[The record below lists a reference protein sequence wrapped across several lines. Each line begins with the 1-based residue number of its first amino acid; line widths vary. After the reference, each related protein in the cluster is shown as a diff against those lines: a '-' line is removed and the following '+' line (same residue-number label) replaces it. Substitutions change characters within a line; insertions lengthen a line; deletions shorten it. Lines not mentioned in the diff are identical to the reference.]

1 MEKLKE
7 RYLFLDNI
15 SNTVSEVALWGLL
28 LLWTPLVIAHF
39 WGAFLLEDIIFE
51 IQAVIFVIS
60 GILSML
66 KRRTLKSFVLKGCE
80 TGEDVLDKYKVRL
93 RKKFDI
99 IPEKAEL
106 TSIFFKK
113 DDGCYFLEMSL
124 MQEQREIIVTIANS
138 KLGEIVQAIT
148 IDE

>member
-15 SNTVSEVALWGLL
+15 STKVSEVALWGLL

-66 KRRTLKSFVLKGCE
+66 KRRTLKSFVL
-80 TGEDVLDKYKVRL
+80 KVRL